1 MQSATRRRRE
11 WSEEDEEEEEEE
23 EEEDDD
29 DEVAGQDGMYRLR
42 SLLTS
47 AIRDDLEVR
56 RPEALSTA
64 EIWE

>member
-11 WSEEDEEEEEEE
+11 WSEEDDEEEDD
-23 EEEDDD
+23 DDD